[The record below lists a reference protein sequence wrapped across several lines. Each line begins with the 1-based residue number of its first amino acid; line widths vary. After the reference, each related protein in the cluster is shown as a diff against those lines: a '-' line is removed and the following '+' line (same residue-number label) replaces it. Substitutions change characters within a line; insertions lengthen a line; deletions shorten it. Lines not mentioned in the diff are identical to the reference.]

1 MTVIVVGAGIAGL
14 ATAWALTRRGHSVTL
29 LEQGSIPNPLAASG
43 DYHRII
49 RRAYPAGSGYGEL
62 ITEAY
67 AAWDDLWSELGERH
81 YDPRGFLCVSRE
93 VGDEA
98 EEYLEGM
105 REGHWP
111 VELMDGPAAASRYPF
126 LDPTTIRYAYTS
138 PDGGVLHCRRIAS
151 GLCEWL
157 TANGADVRSET
168 RVAAVDAEAGA
179 VELLSGERLSGDR
192 VVVTAG
198 AWVLKLLPQL
208 ASSLTTFRTA
218 VAYAEPPA
226 DLKQAWAD
234 APVILDVGGR
244 VDGYIV
250 PPSGGGGL
258 KFGTGMHKRRTD
270 DADADRTPG
279 AEEGRQILSH
289 FMPPLARIDEY
300 RVERVVTCAYT
311 FTEDERFFCA
321 SFGKVLAVSA
331 CSGHG
336 YKFGAA
342 VGRRVADAVVT
353 GEVEP
358 LTRWLR
364 AGSG

>member
-1 MTVIVVGAGIAGL
+1 MNIIIIGAGIAGL
-14 ATAWALTRRGHSVTL
+14 ATAWALTRRGHEVTL
-29 LEQGSIPNPLAASG
+29 LEQGPIPNPLAASG
-43 DYHRII
+43 DHHRII
-49 RRAYPAGSGYGEL
+49 RRAYPASSGYGGL

-67 AAWDDLWSELGERH
+67 AAWDDLWSDLGERH

-93 VGDEA
+93 AGDEA

-105 REGHWP
+105 REGRWP
-111 VELMDGPAAASRYPF
+111 VELMDGEAAAQRYPF
-126 LDPTTIRYAYTS
+126 LDPSAIRYVYSS

-157 TANGADVRSET
+157 TANGADVRSAT
-168 RVAAVDAEAGA
+168 RVAAVDAEIGA
-179 VELLSGERLSGDR
+179 VELSSGERLSADF
-192 VVVTAG
+192 VVLTAG

-218 VAYAEPPA
+218 VAYVEPPA
-226 DLKQAWAD
+226 DLKQAWAE

-258 KFGTGMHKRRTD
+258 KFGTGMHKRPTG
-270 DADADRTPG
+270 DADADRVPAVG
-279 AEEGRQILSH
+279 EGRQILSH
-289 FMPPLARIDEY
+289 FMPPVARIEEY
-300 RVERVVTCAYT
+300 CVEQVVTCAYT
-311 FTEDERFFCA
+311 FTQDERFFCA
-321 SFGKVLAVSA
+321 SMGKALAVSA

-342 VGRRVADAVVT
+342 VGRRVADAVLT
-353 GEVEP
+353 GEVA
-358 LTRWLR
+358 LLARWLR
-364 AGSG
+364 AEPG